1 MVCLAGIN
9 ADAVLITR
17 PPAYAFAG
25 LAFFEVGAF
34 FELFGGGGHGE
45 GGCGREGDEEGAE
58 ELHDCGVCFGFWL
71 LWIERVELEAWL
83 PRIEG

>member
-9 ADAVLITR
+9 ADAVLIHR
-17 PPAYAFAG
+17 KPAYAFAG

-45 GGCGREGDEEGAE
+45 DGGGCEGEEEGAE
-58 ELHDCGVCFGFWL
+58 ELHGCGLVWL
-71 LWIERVELEAWL
+71 LACMD
-83 PRIEG
+83 